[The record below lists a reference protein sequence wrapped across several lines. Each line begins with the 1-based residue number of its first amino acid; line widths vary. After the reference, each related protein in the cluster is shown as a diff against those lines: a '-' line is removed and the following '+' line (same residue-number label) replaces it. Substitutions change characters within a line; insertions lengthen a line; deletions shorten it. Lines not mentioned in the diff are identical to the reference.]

1 MNHKVRKGRTRK
13 GHRES
18 SVFSV

>member
-1 MNHKVRKGRTRK
+1 MNHKVHKGRTRK